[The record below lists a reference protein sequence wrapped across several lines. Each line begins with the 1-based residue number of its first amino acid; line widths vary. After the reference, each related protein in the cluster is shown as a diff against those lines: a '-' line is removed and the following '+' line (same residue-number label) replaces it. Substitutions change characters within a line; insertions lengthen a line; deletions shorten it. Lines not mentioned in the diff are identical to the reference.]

1 MRADGVPDQDL
12 ETRWMARLRRQQ
24 ILGNVDY
31 TAYIA
36 EAALQTAY
44 GGADALRGQ
53 LEHLLRAQ
61 DRGIRI
67 RIIPAHQTQVLLL
80 HSWMWMRFPNT
91 TPVVHVEL
99 SAGAFYRAQ
108 PGCGALHSSPWSSL
122 DQVALSQGDSRKLI
136 SDLMKEL

>member
-1 MRADGVPDQDL
+1 MRADGVPDKDL
-12 ETRWMARLRRQQ
+12 ETSWMARLRRQQ
-24 ILGNVDY
+24 ILGTVDY

-44 GGADALRGQ
+44 GGADALEASWSTFWVPRTEAYGS
-53 LEHLLRAQ
+53 
-61 DRGIRI
+61 GSS
-67 RIIPAHQTQVLLL
+67 PPHQTQVLLL

-99 SAGAFYRAQ
+99 SAGAFYVHNQDVA
-108 PGCGALHSSPWSSL
+108 PYTVALERL
-122 DQVALSQGDSRKLI
+122 DQIALSQGDSRKLI